1 MHTLMAKRKFS
12 VASRVK
18 LLCVGCNLV
27 EDDEANPS
35 RGVDLL
41 HDGF

>member
-12 VASRVK
+12 VAASRVE

-27 EDDEANPS
+27 EDN